1 MTRSTSR
8 SHQNPAEPAGGRRCY
23 YWVCASIMMD
33 ADDRADPAAVS
44 RVHAALSCAQA
55 DGCVRAGDCREVTLG
70 ALARLLQQ
78 RLRD

>member
-1 MTRSTSR
+1 MSRSTLR
-8 SHQNPAEPAGGRRCY
+8 PHINTAQPVGGRRCY

-33 ADDRADPAAVS
+33 ADDRADPSVMS

-55 DGCVRAGDCREVTLG
+55 GGCVRADDCQELTLG

-78 RLRD
+78 RPRD